1 MGSLK
6 NEDDSIE
13 ANAYATV
20 LVVVVVVAVIVMENK
35 KKEDHSI
42 PTSTKVTSLS
52 YIYL

>member
-6 NEDDSIE
+6 NEDDPIE

-20 LVVVVVVAVIVMENK
+20 VVVVATIVMENK

>member
-6 NEDDSIE
+6 NEDDPIE

-20 LVVVVVVAVIVMENK
+20 VVVVVATIVMENK